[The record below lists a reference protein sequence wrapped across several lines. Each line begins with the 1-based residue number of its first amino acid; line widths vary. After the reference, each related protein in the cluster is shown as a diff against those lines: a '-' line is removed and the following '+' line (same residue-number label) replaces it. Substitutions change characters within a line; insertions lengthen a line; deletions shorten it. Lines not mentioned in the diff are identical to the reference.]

1 MGGGKLA
8 IILHFPPFFSLWC
21 VGLGRREM
29 KREGEDRN
37 GGLDTCVNSLGGPVG
52 GSPSS

>member
-1 MGGGKLA
+1 
-8 IILHFPPFFSLWC
+8 
-21 VGLGRREM
+21 M

-37 GGLDTCVNSLGGPVG
+37 GCLDTCVNSLGGPVG